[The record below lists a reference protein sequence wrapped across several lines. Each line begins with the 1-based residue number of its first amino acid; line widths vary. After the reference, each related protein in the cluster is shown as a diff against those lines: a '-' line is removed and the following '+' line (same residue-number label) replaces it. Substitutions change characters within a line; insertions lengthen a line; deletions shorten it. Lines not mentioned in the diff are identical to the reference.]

1 MHISNGPH
9 NRALSHPEAG
19 ETEHNTHLFT
29 LRQEGGI
36 LYKLTCK
43 ANVTKL
49 RAVGRHKTRNS
60 MYSRMRNHGICSQNI
75 TALVGGLMS
84 TPLLRFR
91 QRPQVF
97 SIRNV
102 PRLSV

>member
-9 NRALSHPEAG
+9 NRALSHPEVS
-19 ETEHNTHLFT
+19 EPEHNTDLFT

-36 LYKLTCK
+36 LYNPTCK

-49 RAVGRHKTRNS
+49 RAVGWHKTRNS
-60 MYSRMRNHGICSQNI
+60 MYSHMRNHGICSQNI

-84 TPLLRFR
+84 TPLLRS
-91 QRPQVF
+91 RPRTQVF